1 MKYSREDFILIKEA
15 VDYYASMKTNQLM
28 NLLTA
33 EVNRSSEHLDQ
44 LYYKKI
50 LPELLKWWKL
60 QDKLK

>member
-15 VDYYASMKTNQLM
+15 VDYYTTMKTNQLM

-33 EVNRSSEHLDQ
+33 EVNRSSEHLDK
-44 LYYKKI
+44 LYYNKI
-50 LPELLKWWKL
+50 LPELMKWWKL